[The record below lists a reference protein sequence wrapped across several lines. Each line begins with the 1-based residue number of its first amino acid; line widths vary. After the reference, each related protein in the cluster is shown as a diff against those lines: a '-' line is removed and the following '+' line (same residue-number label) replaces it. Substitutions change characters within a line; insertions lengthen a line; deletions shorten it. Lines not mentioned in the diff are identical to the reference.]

1 MIPEMTELQ
10 RSYQVPGKAVTE
22 YPIPHQATLQPLLTS
37 VETHSNGNKKGGL
50 IPYPVQT
57 LQSNANNLVSP
68 VLLQGETMST
78 GHMHRSQIVIE
89 KSQKSFYHKL
99 PLPRSVST
107 MGSGESRSS
116 DARVMTLFEH
126 YKDPNDDSIL
136 SEGIERLCQDLQLRP
151 DEFKVLV
158 LAWKLNA
165 EQMCRFS
172 RNEFALGLKHMKV
185 DSIKGIQSRLPEI
198 VSELERD
205 NELYKDLYRFTFKFG
220 LDVCTGQRILPAET
234 AIVLWRL
241 VFTICEPPILSRWLR
256 YLEQH
261 PHVRGIP
268 KDTWHMFLNF
278 CDTVGEDLSSYD
290 DTEAWP
296 SLFDDFVEFE
306 NDQMNQNISKNETI
320 KISDWPRIEKKFI
333 CTYRSFAKQ
342 LYCLINF
349 MHILWVYIGFIAVV

>member
-1 MIPEMTELQ
+1 MTELQ
-10 RSYQVPGKAVTE
+10 RSYQVPGKAATE
-22 YPIPHQATLQPLLTS
+22 YPLPHQGTLQPLLTS

-50 IPYPVQT
+50 VSYPGHLPV
-57 LQSNANNLVSP
+57 QSNANNLLSP
-68 VLLQGETMST
+68 MLGDTMST
-78 GHMHRSQIVIE
+78 AQTHRSQIVIE

-136 SEGIERLCQDLQLRP
+136 SEGIERLCQDLQLCP

-172 RNEFALGLKHMKV
+172 RNEFAQGLKLMKV

-220 LDVCTGQRILPAET
+220 LDVCTGQRILPAEV

-320 KISDWPRIEKKFI
+320 KISD
-333 CTYRSFAKQ
+333 
-342 LYCLINF
+342 
-349 MHILWVYIGFIAVV
+349 